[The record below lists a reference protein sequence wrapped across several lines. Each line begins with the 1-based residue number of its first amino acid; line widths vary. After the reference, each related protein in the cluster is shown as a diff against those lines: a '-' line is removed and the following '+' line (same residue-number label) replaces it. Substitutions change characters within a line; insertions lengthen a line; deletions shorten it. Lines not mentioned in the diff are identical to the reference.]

1 MEIAE
6 RAENLRVRMAD
17 QMQQGVL
24 AFPLTSFTEDGEQV
38 DVDGFTAHIR
48 RHIDTGAAALFV
60 ACGTGEFP
68 ALTEDEFRTVV
79 RAAVAEA
86 KGEVPVLAGAGYGW
100 VQARR
105 FVQIAAEEGID
116 GILAM
121 PPYLARGSQAGMVE
135 HIRRIAVTSPL
146 PLIVYHRDLMVLS
159 GVSVAELSRLDAV
172 IGLKDGHSNFL
183 ELQRMQLATDDT
195 FLWFNGSLTAEMQ
208 YRPYAAVG
216 IAPYSSAVQS
226 FLPEVSRAFFL
237 AARDGDQVRMDEL
250 LTGFFSPLVEIR
262 DRVPGYAV
270 SLVKAG
276 ARLRGEQVGPVRAP
290 LVDPSEADLADLA
303 ALIETGLALVR

>member
-1 MEIAE
+1 MDIVD
-6 RAENLRVRMAD
+6 RAEALRTRLGE
-17 QMQQGVL
+17 QMRQGVL

-38 DVDGFTAHIR
+38 DVAGFATHLR
-48 RHIDTGAAALFV
+48 RHLDTGAVALFV

-68 ALTEDEFRTVV
+68 SLTEQEYRTVV
-79 RAAVAEA
+79 REAVTVTAGRA
-86 KGEVPVLAGAGYGW
+86 PVLAGAGYGW
-100 VQARR
+100 AQARR
-105 FVQIAAEEGID
+105 FVTIAAEEGVD
-116 GILAM
+116 GILLM
-121 PPYLARGSQAGMVE
+121 PPYLARGSQSGLVE
-135 HIRRIAVTSPL
+135 HVRRVATTSEL
-146 PLIVYHRDLMVLS
+146 PLIVYQRDLMALTAA
-159 GVSVAELSRLDAV
+159 SVAELSGLPAV

-183 ELQRMQLATDDT
+183 ELQRMQLAAGSG

-208 YRPYAAVG
+208 YRPYASVG

-237 AARDGDQVRMDEL
+237 AAREGDQARMDEL
-250 LTGFFSPLVEIR
+250 LQGFFSPLVEIR

-270 SLVKAG
+270 ALVKAG

-290 LVDPSEADLADLA
+290 LVDPDGSDLDDLA

>member
-1 MEIAE
+1 MEIAD
-6 RAENLRVRMAD
+6 RAESLRARLAG

-24 AFPLTSFTEDGEQV
+24 AFPLTSFTEDGDSV
-38 DVDGFTAHIR
+38 DVEGFAAHLR
-48 RHIDTGAAALFV
+48 RHLDTGAATLFV

-68 ALTEDEFRTVV
+68 SLTEDEFATVV
-79 RAAVAEA
+79 RTAVAETA
-86 KGEVPVLAGAGYGW
+86 GQVPVLAGAGYGW
-100 VQARR
+100 KQARR
-105 FVQIAAEEGID
+105 FVEIAAEAGAD
-116 GILAM
+116 GVLLM

-135 HIRRIAVTSPL
+135 HIRRVAMASPL
-146 PLIVYHRDLMVLS
+146 PLIVYQRDLMALTAA
-159 GVSVAELSRLDAV
+159 SVAELADLDAV

-183 ELQRMQLATDDT
+183 ELQRMQLVAGPD

-208 YRPYAAVG
+208 YRPYASVG

-226 FLPEVSRAFFL
+226 FLPEMSRAFFL
-237 AARDGDQVRMDEL
+237 AARDGDEARMDEL
-250 LTGFFSPLVEIR
+250 LSGFFSPLVAIR

-290 LVDPSEADLADLA
+290 LVDPSATDLDDLAT
-303 ALIETGLALVR
+303 LIDSGLAILP